1 MSEPSPTPTASL
13 DAQTAA
19 QVRARR
25 ERLHLAEESLA
36 SAAAAP
42 FPGRLDL
49 WWAGVTSAARELAA
63 MFEHHV
69 GETEGDDGLF
79 TEIEHVAPRLTND
92 ITKLRAEHREIEDA
106 LVALTRSATPESPE
120 DVATAREAILDVLS
134 RLARH
139 RFAGADLLYQAYQV
153 DIGAAD

>member
-1 MSEPSPTPTASL
+1 MSEPSSTPTASL
-13 DAQTAA
+13 DDEAAA

-49 WWAGVTSAARELAA
+49 WWAGVTNAARELAE

-79 TEIEHVAPRLTND
+79 TEIEAVAPRLSND
-92 ITKLRAEHREIEDA
+92 ITMLRAEHREIEDA
-106 LVALTRSATPESPE
+106 LVALTSSTAPESPE
-120 DVATAREAILDVLS
+120 GVATAREAILQVLS

-139 RFAGADLLYQAYQV
+139 RFAGSDLLYQAYHV